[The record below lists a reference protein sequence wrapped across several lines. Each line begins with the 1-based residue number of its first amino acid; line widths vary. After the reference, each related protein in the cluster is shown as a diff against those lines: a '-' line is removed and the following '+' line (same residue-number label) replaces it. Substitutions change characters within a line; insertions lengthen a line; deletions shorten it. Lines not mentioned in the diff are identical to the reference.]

1 MVRFLPVAYSRVLEI
16 GCADGEFRQN
26 LTGEHEYW
34 GVEPVRS
41 AANTASKR
49 LDNVLVG
56 TYAEVEGDI
65 PNDYFDLVICNDVIE
80 HMVDHDK
87 FLGAIKHKLS
97 HGGCIVAS
105 IPNVRYVTNLF
116 GLLVQ
121 KDWKYEESGIRDR
134 THMRYF
140 TRKSQVR
147 TFVENGYSISMVEG
161 VNPYHGRT
169 LTRRLACSLA
179 VLVFGGDVKFLQF
192 GIRAIENSPP
202 NRLPLP
208 AIKHD

>member
-87 FLGAIKHKLS
+87 FLGPLNTSFPMVAVLS
-97 HGGCIVAS
+97 HPS
-105 IPNVRYVTNLF
+105 
-116 GLLVQ
+116 
-121 KDWKYEESGIRDR
+121 R
-134 THMRYF
+134 TSDM
-140 TRKSQVR
+140 
-147 TFVENGYSISMVEG
+147 
-161 VNPYHGRT
+161 
-169 LTRRLACSLA
+169 
-179 VLVFGGDVKFLQF
+179 
-192 GIRAIENSPP
+192 
-202 NRLPLP
+202 
-208 AIKHD
+208 